1 MNSDDTIQAYIK
13 QILKIQEQQKQG
25 EGPLTKEEMTQM
37 AADLGMTEDD
47 LAMIDRHFND
57 YLVRG
62 KGYSKYED
70 WDSAIEE
77 LKQAVMLNPV
87 HVEAL
92 FALANAYKHRWLL
105 KRNKQDLNSAKSYG
119 KRVLQI
125 NAGHD
130 PALKLMS
137 QLNTKTIWT
146 SQRPSSTHQRQR
158 PSMVGNSDLKPY
170 DTIGGNHLVPDR
182 KLRKSRDD
190 KKIFG
195 VCGGIANYFGIDPTL
210 VRIGFVAGT
219 FITGAATIPIYLV
232 LNFVL
237 PDSR

>member
-1 MNSDDTIQAYIK
+1 MNQSDDIIQAYIQ
-13 QILKIQEQQKQG
+13 QILKIQEQQKHG
-25 EGPLTKEEMTQM
+25 EGPLTKSEMTQM

-47 LAMIDRHFND
+47 LAMIERHFND

-77 LKQAVMLNPV
+77 LSQAVMLNPA

-92 FALANAYKHRWLL
+92 YALANAHKHRWLL
-105 KRNKQDLNSAKSYG
+105 KRNKEDLNNAKNYARRTL
-119 KRVLQI
+119 KI
-125 NAGHD
+125 NPAHD
-130 PALKLMS
+130 PALKLAS
-137 QLNTKTIWT
+137 QLNTNRFVT
-146 SQRPSSTHQRQR
+146 THNRKNKMQNEYAGSYE
-158 PSMVGNSDLKPY
+158 PKIF
-170 DTIGGNHLVPDR
+170 DTKGTQLATTR
-182 KLRKSRDD
+182 KLKKSLLD

-195 VCGGIANYFGIDPTL
+195 VCGGIADYFGIDPTL

-219 FITGAATIPIYLV
+219 FLTTGATIPIYLI

-237 PDSR
+237 PDQ

>member
-1 MNSDDTIQAYIK
+1 MNQSDDTIQAYIQ

-25 EGPLTKEEMTQM
+25 EGILTKEEMTQM

-47 LAMIDRHFND
+47 LAMIERHFND

-92 FALANAYKHRWLL
+92 YALANAYKHRWLL
-105 KRNKQDLNSAKSYG
+105 KRNKQDLNNAKNYAR
-119 KRVLQI
+119 RVLQL
-125 NAGHD
+125 NSSHD
-130 PALKLMS
+130 PALKLAS
-137 QLNTKTIWT
+137 QLNTNIFTRNTRNNKLKKQPY
-146 SQRPSSTHQRQR
+146 SD
-158 PSMVGNSDLKPY
+158 SDLRRVN
-170 DTIGGNHLVPDR
+170 DTAGGNQLATTR
-182 KLRKSRDD
+182 KLKKSLVD

-195 VCGGIANYFGIDPTL
+195 VCGGIADYFGIDPTL

-237 PDSR
+237 PDH